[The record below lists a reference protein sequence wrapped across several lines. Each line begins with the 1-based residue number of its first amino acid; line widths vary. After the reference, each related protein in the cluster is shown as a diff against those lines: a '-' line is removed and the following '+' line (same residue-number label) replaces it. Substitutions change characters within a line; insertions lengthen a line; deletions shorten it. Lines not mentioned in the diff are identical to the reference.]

1 MVCILLILGLLILAG
16 IAENKYGNEN
26 DGTFIIGIVISVIIF
41 IIFGILVA
49 EYGAKNVVVEEI
61 KVTEFRFLSDGIIII
76 NDKSYEGK
84 DIEII
89 GGGEDE
95 LFSITTSTNKNRWI
109 FPLDLKNTSYKLVLS
124 EAFVKT
130 EET

>member
-1 MVCILLILGLLILAG
+1 MKIQAS
-16 IAENKYGNEN
+16 
-26 DGTFIIGIVISVIIF
+26 ISYTVVVETVVVEIDITDE
-41 IIFGILVA
+41 
-49 EYGAKNVVVEEI
+49 EYGPKNISVEEI

-130 EET
+130 EKT